1 MRALAQ
7 TIPDVDVLLALEPE
21 ELGAKMLFIMR
32 QLPGA
37 VPFQSN
43 GMLNRNNAENE
54 FREGSPT
61 YQSRWPEVSL
71 AFTEAWAWLEAQG
84 LLVPA
89 EGMNGTN
96 GWRLLSRRAKAFES
110 EAEFKRFTVARSLPK
125 DALHPRIQQKVW
137 MAFVRGEFDV
147 AIFQAMKAVEVAV
160 RAASGI
166 TRNGVDLMRLA
177 FKPDG
182 GPLTDMDVETSERVA
197 RMELFAGAYGA
208 YRNPHGH
215 RDVPLDDPAEAIEI
229 ILLANHLLRIVDSRC
244 EVAR

>member
-137 MAFVRGEFDV
+137 MAFVRGEFGRGNFPGDESRGSRS
-147 AIFQAMKAVEVAV
+147 ARRLRNYPQRRRSHATSIQAG
-160 RAASGI
+160 R
-166 TRNGVDLMRLA
+166 R
-177 FKPDG
+177 P
-182 GPLTDMDVETSERVA
+182 
-197 RMELFAGAYGA
+197 A
-208 YRNPHGH
+208 YRYG
-215 RDVPLDDPAEAIEI
+215 R
-229 ILLANHLLRIVDSRC
+229 
-244 EVAR
+244 